1 MKYGLMNKKTGKVVK
16 TWFSMREFWIE
27 YPNDLPK
34 EVKKQFKIIA
44 RFWPNV
50 SHPYTI
56 ILIWQT
62 TTPQR

>member
-34 EVKKQFKIIA
+34 EVKKEFKIIA

-50 SHPYTI
+50 SQPYTI